1 MTNPFSKN
9 TIAFTDFETMSD
21 LKWHCVKCEL
31 KSTQAKTWQVW
42 RQEKGIQLD
51 QDEKGNFYKKMF
63 CPNCNINTIH
73 RKLKST
79 KLLEINKARSGISSQ
94 VAKKVKNLYNFEEAV
109 LLRKLSE
116 KELEVDHKF
125 PQIRWENNET
135 NNNNLSD
142 NELKEKFMLLNRS
155 NNLLKS
161 RQCEQCVK
169 TGIRGCFPGI
179 KFWYKGTEKWEG
191 KTKCDPNGCIGCFWN
206 NPYKWRDELNKI
218 LKKKQ

>member
-21 LKWHCVKCEL
+21 LKWHCAKCEL

-79 KLLEINKARSGISSQ
+79 ELLEINKARSGISSQ

-116 KELEVDHKF
+116 RELEVDHKF

-142 NELKEKFMLLNRS
+142 NE
-155 NNLLKS
+155 
-161 RQCEQCVK
+161 
-169 TGIRGCFPGI
+169 
-179 KFWYKGTEKWEG
+179 
-191 KTKCDPNGCIGCFWN
+191 
-206 NPYKWRDELNKI
+206 
-218 LKKKQ
+218 